1 MINYLICKNNA
12 PVESCVSMQQR
23 KTHLGH
29 PRETKNLPPNRL
41 KVENQVKG
49 AVDELKTNEKQSVI
63 SHNFDSHAYS

>member
-1 MINYLICKNNA
+1 
-12 PVESCVSMQQR
+12 MQQR

-29 PRETKNLPPNRL
+29 PRETQNLPPNRL